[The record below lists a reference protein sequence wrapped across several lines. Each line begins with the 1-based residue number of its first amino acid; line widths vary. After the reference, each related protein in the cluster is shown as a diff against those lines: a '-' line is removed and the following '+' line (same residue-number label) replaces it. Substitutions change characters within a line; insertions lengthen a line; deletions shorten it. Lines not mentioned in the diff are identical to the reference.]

1 MVFLGK
7 PRDHHLYEHAH
18 ESPPVMLIPMGILAI
33 GSILV
38 GFVGFGGE
46 KSLWA
51 KILEGTFVL
60 PEHFHIS
67 HSPLPM
73 LLGLSAGILGIA
85 LAYIMYV
92 LSPNLPVILAKTFSP
107 LYLVLYNRYWVDE
120 IYNFIFVKGLK
131 FISNWIL
138 FSFVDRF
145 LIDFL
150 IINVLRLLSYGIG
163 LLFTKLQTSSVR
175 TYALWIILGALFIFG
190 ILSLG

>member
-33 GSILV
+33 GSILA
-38 GFVGFGGE
+38 GFVGLG
-46 KSLWA
+46 

-67 HSPLPM
+67 HSSLPM

-92 LSPNLPVILAKTFSP
+92 LSPNIPVILAKTFKP
-107 LYLVLYNRYWVDE
+107 IYLVLYNRYWVDE
-120 IYNFIFVKGLK
+120 IYNFIFVKGLN
-131 FISNWIL
+131 FISKWIL
-138 FSFVDRF
+138 FLLVDRG
-145 LIDFL
+145 LIDVL
-150 IINVLRLLSYGIG
+150 IINGLAWLSYGVG
-163 LLFTKLQTSSVR
+163 SLFTKLQTSSVR
-175 TYALWIILGALFIFG
+175 AYALWIILGALFIFG
-190 ILSLG
+190 IISLG